1 MDFVFANTQILRS
14 AMMRLVILV
23 LLSFL
28 HIIAFSQGKPCSA
41 GKKHYDRVGKYL
53 QMRDWNNALIELKR
67 LQAKCPKFA
76 EAFAIAGDIYTELG
90 QYDSALANY
99 ERAIRAN
106 PDMEPTIYYLAG
118 KTAFQV
124 KQYDKAIQY
133 LERFLQEPNLPP
145 VIKEKA
151 KKFLR
156 NSRVAKELVQNP
168 VPFDPKNLGPNV
180 NSKYSEYLPAL
191 TADEK
196 TLIFTRRLSRDG
208 YMVNEDFYIS
218 TRREDGTWTE
228 ARPIGPPINTPLNE
242 GAQTISPDGRTIYFT
257 GCNRRDGHG
266 SCDIYVTQRIGG
278 RWTKPVNLG
287 PPINTQ
293 YWESQPSISP
303 DGRVL
308 FFVSNRPGGLG
319 GRDIWY
325 SIKQEDGSWSE
336 PVNLGPPINTP
347 EDDFSPFLHTDGRTL
362 YFASEGHPGMGRADI
377 FVARRQKDG
386 TWSQPKNLGY
396 PINTEN
402 EESSLIVSASGRWA
416 YFASD
421 RLGGYGKMDL
431 YVFEL
436 YEEARPTPVT
446 YVKGKVLD
454 AETGRPISATLEL
467 TNLKSGEVVSQTKS
481 DPVTGEFLLSLPSG
495 QEYGLHASA
504 KGFLFYSEHF
514 ALHDSLAFKPYHLT
528 IKLSPIKQGATMTLR
543 NIFFKFDSYELTEES
558 RHELDKLVEFLK
570 ENPNVKIEI
579 AGHTD
584 DVGSFEYNM
593 TLSEKRAKSVY
604 DYLVSKGI
612 SPDRMTYKGY
622 GFTKPLVKDTTEEAR
637 ALNRRTE
644 IIIIEN

>member
-1 MDFVFANTQILRS
+1 
-14 AMMRLVILV
+14 MMRTLFFV
-23 LLSFL
+23 LSMIFS
-28 HIIAFSQGKPCSA
+28 ITVFSQGKPCPA
-41 GKKHYDRVGKYL
+41 GKKHYERAGKYL
-53 QMRDWNNALIELKR
+53 QIRDWRNALEELRR
-67 LQAKCPKFA
+67 LQAKCPNFA
-76 EAFAIAGDIYTELG
+76 EAYAIAGDIYADLG
-90 QYDSALANY
+90 RYDSAFVNY
-99 ERAIRAN
+99 ERAIKAN
-106 PDMEPTIYYLAG
+106 PNMEPTIYYLAG
-118 KTAFQV
+118 KTAFHIGE
-124 KQYDKAIQY
+124 YDKAIKY

-151 KKFLR
+151 QKYLSNAK
-156 NSRVAKELVQNP
+156 VAKDLVQNP

-208 YMVNEDFYIS
+208 FMINEDFYIS
-218 TRREDGTWTE
+218 TRREDGTWTP
-228 ARPIGPPINTPLNE
+228 ARPIGPPINTPQK

-257 GCNRRDGHG
+257 GCNRKDGYG
-266 SCDIYVTQRIGG
+266 SCDIYVTQRIGN
-278 RWTKPVNLG
+278 RWTKPINLG

-325 SIKQEDGSWSE
+325 SIKQGDGTWSE
-336 PVNLGPPINTP
+336 PKNIGPPINTT
-347 EDDFSPFLHTDGRTL
+347 EDDFSPFIHTDGRTL
-362 YFASEGHPGMGRADI
+362 YFASEGHPGMGKADI
-377 FVARRQKDG
+377 FVSRLQEDG
-386 TWSQPKNLGY
+386 KWSTPKNLGY
-396 PINTEN
+396 PINTQN

-421 RLGGYGKMDL
+421 RLGGYGGMDL

-446 YVKGKVLD
+446 YVKGQVLD
-454 AETGRPISATLEL
+454 AETGRPIQATLEL
-467 TNLKSGEVVSQTKS
+467 INLNTGKLVSQTVS
-481 DPVTGEFLLSLPSG
+481 DPMTGEFLLSLPSG
-495 QEYGLHASA
+495 EDYGLHATA
-504 KGFLFYSEHF
+504 KGYLFHSEHF
-514 ALHDSLAFKPYHLT
+514 SLHDSLAFKPYTLN
-528 IKLSPIKQGATMTLR
+528 IKLNPIKEGSSTILK

-558 RHELDKLVEFLK
+558 KHELDKLVRFLK
-570 ENPNVKIEI
+570 ENPTVKIEI

-584 DVGSFEYNM
+584 DVGSHEYNM

-604 DYLVSKGI
+604 DYLVSQGI
-612 SPDRMTYKGY
+612 SPDRLTYKGY

-644 IIIIEN
+644 IIILEK